1 MRPGVPRRDSA
12 SALVEGFGWFV
23 LGAGALMD
31 FPSMVFWG
39 VMLVCIVWIIDP

>member
-1 MRPGVPRRDSA
+1 MMPGPPRRDPA
-12 SALVEGFGWFV
+12 SALVEGLGWFGTGV
-23 LGAGALMD
+23 GALLD